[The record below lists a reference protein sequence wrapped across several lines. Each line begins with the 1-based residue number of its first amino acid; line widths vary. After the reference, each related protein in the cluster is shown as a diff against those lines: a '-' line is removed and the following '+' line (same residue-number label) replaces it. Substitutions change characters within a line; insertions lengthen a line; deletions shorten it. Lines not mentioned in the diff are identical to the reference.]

1 MDEPREIL
9 TIYIGN
15 SDIFEWATDRGKSV
29 LMSELLVGC
38 EELLYNELNEVK
50 CLRVESFV
58 RGKHMAYD
66 FSIYKDGYDETLEKI
81 MDWALENEEYEMCQR
96 VTELKN
102 YTNEKWKFQW
112 VIGLIKDAIVR
123 SKNVVNSKYNSFPY
137 NYEMKFLYIRPK
149 IRYIL
154 NKNPAKSP
162 PKIIDFSLL
171 DFSFS
176 KGKIGVSINWIKG
189 VSFLNVIFANSN

>member
-9 TIYIGN
+9 TVYIGN
-15 SDIFEWATDRGKSV
+15 SDIFEWATNMGKSV

-81 MDWALENEEYEMCQR
+81 MEWALETEEYEMCQR

-102 YTNEKWKFQW
+102 YKNTQINEF
-112 VIGLIKDAIVR
+112 
-123 SKNVVNSKYNSFPY
+123 
-137 NYEMKFLYIRPK
+137 
-149 IRYIL
+149 
-154 NKNPAKSP
+154 
-162 PKIIDFSLL
+162 
-171 DFSFS
+171 
-176 KGKIGVSINWIKG
+176 
-189 VSFLNVIFANSN
+189 

>member
-15 SDIFEWATDRGKSV
+15 SDIFEWATNMGKSV

-81 MDWALENEEYEMCQR
+81 MEWALETEEYEMCQR

-102 YTNEKWKFQW
+102 YTKTQINE
-112 VIGLIKDAIVR
+112 
-123 SKNVVNSKYNSFPY
+123 
-137 NYEMKFLYIRPK
+137 
-149 IRYIL
+149 
-154 NKNPAKSP
+154 
-162 PKIIDFSLL
+162 
-171 DFSFS
+171 
-176 KGKIGVSINWIKG
+176 
-189 VSFLNVIFANSN
+189 

>member
-1 MDEPREIL
+1 MNEPKEIL

-29 LMSELLVGC
+29 LMAELLVGC

-81 MDWALENEEYEMCQR
+81 MEWALETEEYEMCQR

-102 YTNEKWKFQW
+102 YTSTQINEF
-112 VIGLIKDAIVR
+112 
-123 SKNVVNSKYNSFPY
+123 
-137 NYEMKFLYIRPK
+137 
-149 IRYIL
+149 
-154 NKNPAKSP
+154 
-162 PKIIDFSLL
+162 
-171 DFSFS
+171 
-176 KGKIGVSINWIKG
+176 
-189 VSFLNVIFANSN
+189 